1 MACRSSTSHRDGD
14 AGPYRRGRSRKPALS
29 GPGSAGTPP
38 RLVQSVSA
46 MPRCRCRRWMALM
59 VGLARPMYGVPIF
72 ERRLDQARSLRQV
85 SPVVAL
91 SFLLR
96 LVRSALDL
104 LGVHRLSGLE
114 NTSRSSCSATRSK
127 SCSET
132 RHAASSPGADRLGA
146 FVAVSYTHL
155 RAHETASYLVCRLLL
170 EKKK

>member
-46 MPRCRCRRWMALM
+46 MARCRCRHWMALM

-72 ERRLDQARSLRQV
+72 GRRLDQARSLRQV

-127 SCSET
+127 SPDSKT
-132 RHAASSPGADRLGA
+132 WYVRRVNDSYASSAITFPSPPFPSVLGP
-146 FVAVSYTHL
+146 VM
-155 RAHETASYLVCRLLL
+155 AHCWP
-170 EKKK
+170 